1 VLRLKYL
8 SLPIMGAALAAC
20 TGLLDA
26 PSGPGGPSDAPPL
39 PGGDGDGDS
48 LYPGTGRTGA
58 HRLNNTEYDNTV
70 HDLLG
75 TELALAKTFVAE
87 EASGFD
93 NVASALGMT
102 GSQFEAYYGAAEKLA
117 ADVFANAGRKSQ
129 LFGCTPSGADGGA
142 CLTTTIDELGLKTFR
157 RPVNDSER
165 AGLKKVYSDALEAGL
180 DADGALEHLLTTMLA
195 APQFLY
201 RFDTAASDKALAPYV
216 LASRLSYFVWST
228 MPDAELLELAAD
240 GSLVE
245 TEVLKAQLGRML
257 DDGRSQALVRNFA
270 GQWLGMRDLDN
281 HKVRADLFPTWNDDL
296 RASLIAEAQAYFSEF
311 LYDDRPMSE
320 FFTSPLHFVDGR
332 LAAHYGI
339 ADVSGEDLVRIDRDV
354 GERVGFLG
362 LGSFLTLSS
371 FAHRTSPTLRAK
383 WVLEEML
390 CSPVAPPPPEV
401 EASLGDDEAANE
413 AAAIENVRE
422 RLELHRSNPSCA
434 GCHAAMDPIGLGLET
449 FDAIGKER
457 THYEN
462 GDLVD
467 PTGELPGGKK
477 FDGPVELA
485 EVLADDPRF
494 PRCVTTKMLTY
505 ALGRGMQ
512 KEADLVTRTTEA
524 YLAQGGTLRALVEII
539 VLGDDFK
546 KAL

>member
-1 VLRLKYL
+1 VLRRNYL
-8 SLPIMGAALAAC
+8 SLPILGAALTAC

-26 PSGPGGPSDAPPL
+26 PSGPAGPDDSL
-39 PGGDGDGDS
+39 GESGDGDGDS

-58 HRLNNTEYDNTV
+58 HRLNNTEYDNTTR
-70 HDLLG
+70 DLLG
-75 TELALAKTFVAE
+75 TELTLARAFVAE

-117 ADVFANAGRKSQ
+117 ADVFADPARKSQ
-129 LFGCTPSGADGGA
+129 LFGCTPSGAGGGS
-142 CLTTTIDELGLKTFR
+142 CLTDTIDELGLKAFR
-157 RPVNDSER
+157 RPVSDSER
-165 AGLKKVYSDALEAGL
+165 AGLVKVYADALEAGV
-180 DADGALEHLLTTMLA
+180 DTDGALSHLLTTMLA

-201 RFDTAASDKALAPYV
+201 RFDTAASGDKALAPYV

-228 MPDAELLELAAD
+228 MPDAELFERAAD
-240 GSLVE
+240 GTILE
-245 TEVLKAQLGRML
+245 TEVLRAQLDRL
-257 DDGRSQALVRNFA
+257 LASERSQALVRNFA

-281 HKVRADLFPTWNDDL
+281 HKVRADLFPTWSDDL

-311 LYDDRPMSE
+311 LYNDRPMSE

-332 LAAHYGI
+332 LATHYGI
-339 ADVSGEDLVRIDRDV
+339 ADVAGEDLVRIDRDI
-354 GERVGFLG
+354 GDRVGFLG

-449 FDAIGKER
+449 FDAIGRER

-462 GDLVD
+462 GDLID

-477 FDGPVELA
+477 FAGPGELA
-485 EVLADDPRF
+485 QVLAEDPRF
-494 PRCVTTKMLTY
+494 TRCVANKMLTY

-512 KEADLVTRTTEA
+512 DEADLVTRTRDA
-524 YLAQGGTLRALVEII
+524 FLAQGGTLRALVEII
-539 VLGDDFK
+539 VLGDDFR